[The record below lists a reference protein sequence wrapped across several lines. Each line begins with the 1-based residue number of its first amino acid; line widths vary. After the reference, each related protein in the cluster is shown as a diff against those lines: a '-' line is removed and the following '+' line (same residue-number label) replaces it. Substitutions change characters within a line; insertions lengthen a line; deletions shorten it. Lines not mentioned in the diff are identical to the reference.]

1 MSHLSDHAA
10 ANSETDK
17 FKRTKSMNFDALND
31 KSPKIKPLESSFE
44 NLTKKSLEINY
55 AKFNA
60 FFSKF
65 KNKRLIAK
73 LFLAPVPSDG
83 KGSKSTK
90 NQTENSKLLSTS
102 MSKLFSASDF
112 KKTRRLLK
120 TYMSRKTRQKIIRLR
135 LKKRRR
141 QLAKQKEERI
151 RQDALKKKLN
161 SVKFLQYL
169 IENSNN
175 SNLKK

>member
-90 NQTENSKLLSTS
+90 NQTENSKLLS
-102 MSKLFSASDF
+102 
-112 KKTRRLLK
+112 
-120 TYMSRKTRQKIIRLR
+120 
-135 LKKRRR
+135 
-141 QLAKQKEERI
+141 
-151 RQDALKKKLN
+151 
-161 SVKFLQYL
+161 
-169 IENSNN
+169 
-175 SNLKK
+175 